1 MDRHHEWLQE
11 AMVVEQEVHSPK
23 ITIDLVNPP
32 LKNHTHSK
40 SLLLT
45 GRLANKKQSAGS
57 LPCD

>member
-45 GRLANKKQSAGS
+45 GRLANKK
-57 LPCD
+57 